1 LASAPPRIPVN
12 KPPLSLSGQLTLLL
26 ACGLTV
32 NRDED
37 VQGHLLVFQPPG
49 SAFIIR
55 A

>member
-1 LASAPPRIPVN
+1 MQWADQP
-12 KPPLSLSGQLTLLL
+12 TLLL
-26 ACGLTV
+26 ARGLTV

-37 VQGHLLVFQPPG
+37 VQGHSPVFQPPG